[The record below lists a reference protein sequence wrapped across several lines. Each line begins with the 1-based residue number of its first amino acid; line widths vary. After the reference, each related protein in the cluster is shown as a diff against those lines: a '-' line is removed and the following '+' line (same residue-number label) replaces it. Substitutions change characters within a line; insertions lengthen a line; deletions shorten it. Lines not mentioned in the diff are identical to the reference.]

1 MSKQNYL
8 CQLTQGDRERL
19 FSGCLTLEVRKGFK
33 QRSRDW
39 AKASPP
45 FPEGPVRVISRSM
58 TKPPSWPQVIYGKE
72 KCTPGRGHSTFG
84 AMFVSAGFAT
94 APALSQELNTGELSS
109 QETGDL
115 TPNQQLSCSQNSDF
129 RGNFCLRSLPLR
141 RFVSYQS
148 SFARKVTKLSCVGT

>member
-1 MSKQNYL
+1 MFDPRGQKRIQAEKQGL
-8 CQLTQGDRERL
+8 GQS
-19 FSGCLTLEVRKGFK
+19 F
-33 QRSRDW
+33 
-39 AKASPP
+39 PP

-72 KCTPGRGHSTFG
+72 KCTPGKGHSTFG